1 VTGTTAAPQQQAH
14 SSQFPASGL
23 AVAAV
28 LAAGVI
34 FWSAFPLSASF
45 SMRLALAA
53 AIVGGVMSIAQLAA
67 AGISPRETDVLP
79 TFSATERIL
88 RQIVALVKSLP
99 WAELMI
105 IATAVLEA
113 LHPGRA
119 WHTAILGIALTGYL
133 LAVHLAETRMSARIL
148 RGQLPLLGIGA
159 GLTALS
165 VGAAALP
172 GFPPGSAGA
181 LVKIA
186 VAITAVI
193 AVGLA
198 IPVWLSRSH

>member
-1 VTGTTAAPQQQAH
+1 MTGTAAGPEAPARRTK
-14 SSQFPASGL
+14 FPASGL
-23 AVAAV
+23 AAAAV

-34 FWSAFPLSASF
+34 FWAAFPLSAGVG
-45 SMRLALAA
+45 MRLTLAV

-67 AGISPRETDVLP
+67 AAVSPRETDVLP
-79 TFSATERIL
+79 VFSIAERL
-88 RQIVALVKSLP
+88 ARQLVTVVRALP
-99 WAELMI
+99 WAELMTV
-105 IATAVLEA
+105 AAVGLEA
-113 LHPGRA
+113 MHSSRA
-119 WHTAILGIALTGYL
+119 WHTAVLGIALTCYL
-133 LAVHLAETRMSARIL
+133 LAVHLAETAATARIL

-181 LVKIA
+181 VVRIA
-186 VAITAVI
+186 VLIVAVV

-198 IPVWLSRSH
+198 VPVWLSRSS